1 MTTYALRT
9 LLQTADMG
17 DLGVSSISFRILD
30 EASDATALNYYTS
43 GSDEVANFAT
53 GADYKTTVANAAK
66 KILAGDTSNNYAV
79 TFANV
84 TGLSFVNA
92 DTNND
97 GSFNGTEHKGSITIG
112 QVTDSHPQFNANPAG
127 TAFTFDSSHGADD
140 GTSAGANRQGDVWIN
155 VDHNSQKW
163 PNTNVWTSQGAGDP
177 SVAGSFGYLNLLHE
191 LGHSL
196 GLDHTFEWDPV
207 TQTNVPKT
215 LNGENIDSHKYSI
228 MSYNFMPEMLD
239 NSSISNTVIPK
250 GLQLYDIAA
259 LQETYGRNYTT
270 RNTATAYSKAT
281 AFASG
286 NHHDAF
292 IYTIW
297 DGGGTDSIDAS
308 GYAEA
313 AKIDLRQGMFSSI
326 GADVNGDALFEWSAD
341 TNGAITINR
350 DVGNVAIAWY
360 TTIEN
365 AIGTAV
371 GDILIGNAW
380 NNRLE
385 GGAGNDFIYGDG
397 QVYIDQTIGDNFVG
411 GTNPAAASDGSGV
424 DTIFGGDGDD
434 RIFGGAGNDVL
445 HGNAGND
452 IIADG
457 VGVDYARG
465 WEGDDTFVVYGTAT
479 GGFQAD
485 WIHGGAY
492 TNGGNSGAELPFATD
507 GFDTVDFSTLDF
519 GIRVSLDTTTVQS
532 AYGYV
537 RGANYNN
544 YSVFGGKLTL
554 RSIEAAIGT
563 NQNDYLKGGIANA
576 LLKGGGGSDVFIDG
590 AGNDLMYGEDGN
602 DIFEI
607 GRGGQDHINGGAGTD
622 TLYFNTGT
630 SNLTVRDLSTGV
642 YRDEKGLLNYTIDSI
657 ESIQFVAGSNGGM
670 LMDYLS
676 HDFDFLLGTYNG
688 TYDYSHA
695 SLGGEFVFD
704 YRVGTPLFEG
714 KYGKFGDIQHNY
726 IFATESPYR
735 STMWGSNHGD
745 DINFFLANSHG
756 IIFHAGAGDDH
767 IESWEANGPEGTGV
781 QVIYHGGN
789 DVIENGYVFGAIRLW
804 DGISYGD
811 VTISEEIISKAD
823 GIKNFN
829 LVLTISN
836 HGTLRINN
844 MYVYQQWPNDFLTEI
859 KLDSGGQIKLGYD
872 ANTFQ
877 GTGTFKTTLKGTWGD
892 ETLFGH
898 AGQNETFYG
907 KGGNDRIVA
916 LDGNDILF
924 GGDGNDLLEG
934 GAGNDTLNGG
944 SGDDIFVYTTGI
956 DIFEGAGNSGVDT
969 VRIENVASLSA
980 SSFVVAGANLNIFT
994 GTGTDK
1000 ITLNSY
1006 EHFEWLQFGTGTKVS
1021 LANLSSWL
1029 YVAGTTPYT
1038 GTSGDDTVLGDM
1050 ANNTING
1057 GGSADIVFG
1066 AGGTDTLRGDDGND
1080 ILDGGAG
1087 NDTLEGG
1094 NGNDILYGGGGTDS
1108 LYGGAGADTFV
1119 FDAATAFTGSDNVQD
1134 FNVSE
1139 SDVIDIS
1146 DVLFAF
1152 DPLTDAITDFVLI
1165 TDNGTHS
1172 YLAVDADG
1180 GANNFIQI
1188 ATLYNET
1195 GLTDEAALVAN
1206 GLLKVA

>member
-1 MTTYALRT
+1 MPSYSDRT
-9 LLQTADMG
+9 IIETDDMG
-17 DLGVSSISFRILD
+17 DFGTSITYSIIND
-30 EASDATALNYYTS
+30 QSDISGISYYGT
-43 GSDEVANFAT
+43 GEFNNFAT
-53 GADYKTTVANAAK
+53 GAAYMPSINTLIVR
-66 KILAGDTSNNYAV
+66 ILSGDPSNNYSV
-79 TFANV
+79 TFSDVTNV
-84 TGLSFVNA
+84 TFSNTDA
-92 DTNND
+92 N
-97 GSFNGTEHKGSITIG
+97 SNG
-112 QVTDSHPQFNANPAG
+112 
-127 TAFTFDSSHGADD
+127 TFDSGEIVGEMTFAQARGSYAGFN
-140 GTSAGANRQGDVWIN
+140 GVAGASAITGSGDGAAGNVLDTQGDLWIN
-155 VDHNSQKW
+155 ADHQSTTW
-163 PNTNVWTSQGAGDP
+163 A
-177 SVAGSFGYLNLLHE
+177 
-191 LGHSL
+191 
-196 GLDHTFEWDPV
+196 
-207 TQTNVPKT
+207 
-215 LNGENIDSHKYSI
+215 GENIWKDGGASNHQAGGVAYIVLMHEIGHALGLKHPADGSAIDNQKYTI
-228 MSYNFMPEMLD
+228 MSYVPLGGAGTT
-239 NSSISNTVIPK
+239 SSITDRGPMIDTSSMDDSAMPK
-250 GLQLYDIAA
+250 GLQLYDIAR
-259 LQETYGRNYTT
+259 LQDTYGRNYTT
-270 RNTATAYSKAT
+270 RNTATTYSKTT
-281 AFASG
+281 AFASESA
-286 NHHDAF
+286 HDAF

-326 GADVNGDALFEWSAD
+326 GADVSGDALFEWSAD
-341 TNGAITINR
+341 TNGAITIAR
-350 DVGNVAIAWY
+350 DVGNVAVAWY
-360 TTIEN
+360 TTVEN
-365 AIGTAV
+365 AIGTAAA
-371 GDILIGNAW
+371 DILIGNAW

-385 GGAGNDFIYGDG
+385 GGEGNDFIYGDG
-397 QVYIDQTIGDNFVG
+397 QVYTDQTIGDNFVG
-411 GTNPAAASDGSGV
+411 GTNPAAATDGSGV

-434 RIFGGAGNDVL
+434 RIFGGAGNDFL
-445 HGNAGND
+445 HGNVGND

-465 WEGDDTFVVYGTAT
+465 WEGDDRFVIYGTAT
-479 GGFQAD
+479 TGFQGD

-492 TNGGNSGAELPFATD
+492 TNGGNSGTELPFSTD
-507 GFDTVDFSTLDF
+507 GFDTADFSTLNF
-519 GIRVSLDTTTVQS
+519 GVRVGLEATTNGY

-537 RGANYNN
+537 RGSSYGAF
-544 YSVFGGKLTL
+544 SSFGSKLNL
-554 RSIEAAIGT
+554 RSIESAIGT
-563 NQNDYLKGGIANA
+563 NHKDYFKGGIANS
-576 LLKGGGGSDVFIDG
+576 LFKGGGESDVFIDG

-602 DIFEI
+602 DIFEL
-607 GRGGQDHINGGAGTD
+607 GRGGQDSLFGGAGTD
-622 TLYFNTGT
+622 TVYFNTGT

-642 YRDEKGLLNYTIDSI
+642 YRDEKGLLNYTLDSVENI
-657 ESIQFVAGSNGGM
+657 AFASGSNGGM

-676 HDFDFLLGTYNG
+676 HNFDFLLGTYNG

-695 SLGGEFVFD
+695 NVGGEFVFD

-714 KYGKFGDIQHNY
+714 KYGKFGNIQHDY

-745 DINFFLANSHG
+745 NIEFFLANSHG
-756 IIFHAGAGDDH
+756 IIFHAGAGDDQ

-811 VTISEEIISKAD
+811 VTITEEIISKAG

-829 LVLTISN
+829 LVLTIAN

-844 MYVYQQWPNDFLTEI
+844 MYVYQQWPTDFLTEI
-859 KLDSGGQIKLGYD
+859 KLDSGGQIRLGYD
-872 ANTFQ
+872 TNTFE
-877 GTGTFKTTLKGTWGD
+877 GTGTIKTTLKGTWGD
-892 ETLFGH
+892 ETLYAH

-916 LDGNDILF
+916 LDGNDTLF

-934 GAGNDTLNGG
+934 GAGNDTLNGA

-969 VRIENVASLSA
+969 VRIENVASLSP
-980 SSFVVAGANLNIFT
+980 SSFVVSGANLNIFT

-1006 EHFEWLQFGTGTKVS
+1006 ENFEWLQFGTGTKVS

-1038 GTSGDDTVLGDM
+1038 ATSGDDTVLGDM

-1066 AGGTDTLRGDDGND
+1066 AGGTDTLRGDVGND
-1080 ILDGGAG
+1080 TLDGGAG

-1119 FDAATAFTGSDNVQD
+1119 FDAATAFSAVDTIADYSTAQGDK
-1134 FNVSE
+1134 
-1139 SDVIDIS
+1139 IDIS
-1146 DVLFAF
+1146 DLLDGYV
-1152 DPLTDAITDFVLI
+1152 PGTSAIDDFVLF
-1165 TDNGTHS
+1165 TTAGANTN
-1172 YLAVDADG
+1172 LAVDRDG
-1180 GANNFIQI
+1180 AGTAHSAVTI
-1188 ATLYNET
+1188 ASITGVT
-1195 GLTDEAALVAN
+1195 GLDADTLLGN
-1206 GLLKVA
+1206 GLLIAA